1 MEYNTH
7 KHHSCKMIKIFIT
20 PLLSIVILAAA
31 CDNSQNPNQTQQIHE
46 TLVVKDENKIAPS
59 QNISERF
66 PTPDNYLCAKHTESS
81 YYNFL
86 KYLPLEPEN
95 TKVHLYNGN
104 LKSNQ
109 AAHAAVI
116 KMDIGTEDL
125 QQCAD
130 AVIRLRAEYLF
141 NSKQYDKISF
151 TFTNGFKADYGIWR
165 SGKSIRISNNKCDWI
180 LNNEADASY
189 KSFRKYLRTVFM
201 YAGTLSLS
209 RQLNPISDLNKIEI
223 GDVFIKGGTPGH
235 AVVVVNVATHK
246 TTGKKIFML
255 AQSYMPAQQIQVL
268 KNVEDP
274 DLSPW
279 YEVEAIK
286 GYLYTPE
293 YTFDRSSL
301 MRF

>member
-1 MEYNTH
+1 
-7 KHHSCKMIKIFIT
+7 
-20 PLLSIVILAAA
+20 
-31 CDNSQNPNQTQQIHE
+31 
-46 TLVVKDENKIAPS
+46 
-59 QNISERF
+59 
-66 PTPDNYLCAKHTESS
+66 
-81 YYNFL
+81 
-86 KYLPLEPEN
+86 
-95 TKVHLYNGN
+95 
-104 LKSNQ
+104 
-109 AAHAAVI
+109 
-116 KMDIGTEDL
+116 
-125 QQCAD
+125 
-130 AVIRLRAEYLF
+130 
-141 NSKQYDKISF
+141 
-151 TFTNGFKADYGIWR
+151 
-165 SGKSIRISNNKCDWI
+165 
-180 LNNEADASY
+180 
-189 KSFRKYLRTVFM
+189 M